1 MTLNFWRMCTANLL
15 LFISVYMLFPL
26 LPFVMGEQL
35 GVSVGQAGSMFLV
48 FVVAMFAVGPFHAYL
63 VDEYKRKHVLLY
75 SALIMLAAVLG
86 YAFVDGY
93 TKFLLLAAVQLRSF
107 GYAWKGIRCCI
118 GKEQNLSFHLIATA
132 VVVIAGFVLGI
143 THMEWMIIILCI
155 GVVIAAELF
164 NTAIE
169 KLVDL
174 VSPQQHPVAGQVKD
188 IAAGAVLVCA
198 ATAAIIGLIV
208 FIPYLT
214 CFFL

>member
-1 MTLNFWRMCTANLL
+1 MKYDF
-15 LFISVYMLFPL
+15 
-26 LPFVMGEQL
+26 
-35 GVSVGQAGSMFLV
+35 
-48 FVVAMFAVGPFHAYL
+48 
-63 VDEYKRKHVLLY
+63 KK
-75 SALIMLAAVLG
+75 
-86 YAFVDGY
+86 
-93 TKFLLLAAVQLRSF
+93 QLRSF

-118 GKEQNLSFHLIATA
+118 GKEQNLSFTR
-132 VVVIAGFVLGI
+132 
-143 THMEWMIIILCI
+143 MEWMIIILCI

-214 CFFL
+214 RFFL

>member
-1 MTLNFWRMCTANLL
+1 MKYDF
-15 LFISVYMLFPL
+15 
-26 LPFVMGEQL
+26 
-35 GVSVGQAGSMFLV
+35 
-48 FVVAMFAVGPFHAYL
+48 
-63 VDEYKRKHVLLY
+63 KK
-75 SALIMLAAVLG
+75 
-86 YAFVDGY
+86 
-93 TKFLLLAAVQLRSF
+93 QLRSF

-118 GKEQNLSFHLIATA
+118 GKEQNLSFHLIVTA

-143 THMEWMIIILCI
+143 TR
-155 GVVIAAELF
+155 
-164 NTAIE
+164 IE

-214 CFFL
+214 RFFL

>member
-48 FVVAMFAVGPFHAYL
+48 FAVAMFAVGPFHAYL

-93 TKFLLLAAVQLRSF
+93 TKFLLLAAVQGACFGLATTAGITVAIDITTSARRSA
-107 GYAWKGIRCCI
+107 GNMVYAWAARLGMLWVLCWALECIRC
-118 GKEQNLSFHLIATA
+118 
-132 VVVIAGFVLGI
+132 
-143 THMEWMIIILCI
+143 M
-155 GVVIAAELF
+155 
-164 NTAIE
+164 
-169 KLVDL
+169 
-174 VSPQQHPVAGQVKD
+174 VSVW
-188 IAAGAVLVCA
+188 
-198 ATAAIIGLIV
+198 
-208 FIPYLT
+208 
-214 CFFL
+214 

>member
-1 MTLNFWRMCTANLL
+1 MQYDF
-15 LFISVYMLFPL
+15 
-26 LPFVMGEQL
+26 
-35 GVSVGQAGSMFLV
+35 
-48 FVVAMFAVGPFHAYL
+48 
-63 VDEYKRKHVLLY
+63 KK
-75 SALIMLAAVLG
+75 
-86 YAFVDGY
+86 
-93 TKFLLLAAVQLRSF
+93 QLRSF
-107 GYAWKGIRCCI
+107 GYAWKGIRCCV
-118 GKEQNLSFHLIATA
+118 GKEQNLSFHLIAT
-132 VVVIAGFVLGI
+132 VLTVMAGFLLDI
-143 THMEWMIIILCI
+143 ARTDWMIVILCI

-214 CFFL
+214 RFFL

>member
-1 MTLNFWRMCTANLL
+1 MKYDF
-15 LFISVYMLFPL
+15 
-26 LPFVMGEQL
+26 
-35 GVSVGQAGSMFLV
+35 
-48 FVVAMFAVGPFHAYL
+48 
-63 VDEYKRKHVLLY
+63 KK
-75 SALIMLAAVLG
+75 
-86 YAFVDGY
+86 
-93 TKFLLLAAVQLRSF
+93 QLRSF

-118 GKEQNLSFHLIATA
+118 GKEQNLNFHLIATA